1 MKSNNKK
8 RKKVGLALGSGG
20 FRGSAHI
27 GVIKV
32 LLENDIPIDFVAGS
46 SVGSLVGAHYCLF
59 KDIKKT
65 SDDFLKQQEKKYS
78 YLRDLSFNDG
88 FLSGKTFENDFRK
101 LFVKSSFSDLKIPL
115 SIISTDLVS
124 GSSFIFNEG
133 DLATAVRASISIP
146 LAFSPLKFKD
156 KFLVDGGMS
165 NPVPDD
171 VVRKMGAD
179 VVISVDLYN
188 EYRLFHKQL
197 DFSKV
202 IMRSIEITLFNLSKN
217 TLKDSDVVINPDSS
231 NFSKDSGI
239 RTYFSKDVFQAIM
252 RNAEEETRKKIS
264 EIKKIIDL

>member
-115 SIISTDLVS
+115 SIISTDLV
-124 GSSFIFNEG
+124 
-133 DLATAVRASISIP
+133 
-146 LAFSPLKFKD
+146 FSPLKFKD